1 MLEENS
7 MIKVHKLVDAAWVE
21 LVDANTKE
29 VVDTID
35 NYHLPNILKGYMLDV
50 HEHSRFEYD
59 NVKKYSVMIM
69 RSLVSGQDEN
79 VHTSPVVIVF
89 TDHLIM
95 TKSASRY
102 RIKQE
107 TKCNKFDVIL
117 NMLQRI
123 NKPYMNK
130 LDQMNEDVEEMQ
142 NSRRKHH
149 INNHSLN
156 EISILKN
163 DLVYLKTAT
172 SANIMAINQFQNAS
186 DNMQIPVL
194 FNQNQ
199 NQRIEEVSVEYEESE
214 YIFNVLDEIIS
225 QIEDTYSI
233 IINNNLNE
241 IMKLLTVWSLVLAIP
256 PIVSG
261 FYGMNVG
268 LPLANSPLSWIFTV
282 IITLLIIYGMIYYL
296 KRHHDL

>member
-1 MLEENS
+1 
-7 MIKVHKLVDAAWVE
+7 MIKVHKLLDATWVE

-29 VVDTID
+29 VVDTIN
-35 NYHLPNILKGYMLDV
+35 NYHLPNILKGYMLDA

-89 TDHLIM
+89 TDNLIM

-130 LDQMNEDVEEMQ
+130 LDQMNENVEEMQ
-142 NSRRKHH
+142 NTRRQRH
-149 INNHSLN
+149 INNRSLN
-156 EISILKN
+156 DIAILKN

-172 SANIMAINQFQNAS
+172 SANIMAINQFQKAS
-186 DNMQIPVL
+186 DNMKIPVL
-194 FNQNQ
+194 FDQNQ
-199 NQRIEEVSVEYEESE
+199 DQRIDDVSVEYEESE

-225 QIEDTYSI
+225 QIEDTYSN

-256 PIVSG
+256 PIISG

-268 LPLANSPLSWIFTV
+268 LPLANSPWSWIFTV
-282 IITLLIIYGMIYYL
+282 VITLLVIYGMIRYL